1 MVTRDVYWLHGPCWL
16 HRACWLPPARFIECT
31 RGLTGL
37 HLLYWQLVPC
47 RPWVGQWWC
56 GFFPGQRGGLSGKTV
71 DGDWGE
77 SGARYLGG
85 AVPVQSA
92 GLAGGRPP
100 ARQCV
105 VARIGKALG
114 VAATL
119 RQIWEENKVPHTI
132 IPLPLARDTPKL
144 MLGVAALRGLCKVR
158 QPSPPSPEFPG
169 IYCSPWKPVEPDLPL
184 CLCWPCLQHASVGGG
199 TSMRSVSLTASV
211 SLSRCVGLS

>member
-1 MVTRDVYWLHGPCWL
+1 M
-16 HRACWLPPARFIECT
+16 
-31 RGLTGL
+31 
-37 HLLYWQLVPC
+37 
-47 RPWVGQWWC
+47 
-56 GFFPGQRGGLSGKTV
+56 

-132 IPLPLARDTPKL
+132 IPLPRDSPKL
-144 MLGVAALRGLCKVR
+144 MLGVAALRVLCR
-158 QPSPPSPEFPG
+158 EAAESPIPRASWRLLFPLET
-169 IYCSPWKPVEPDLPL
+169 CR
-184 CLCWPCLQHASVGGG
+184 A
-199 TSMRSVSLTASV
+199 
-211 SLSRCVGLS
+211 